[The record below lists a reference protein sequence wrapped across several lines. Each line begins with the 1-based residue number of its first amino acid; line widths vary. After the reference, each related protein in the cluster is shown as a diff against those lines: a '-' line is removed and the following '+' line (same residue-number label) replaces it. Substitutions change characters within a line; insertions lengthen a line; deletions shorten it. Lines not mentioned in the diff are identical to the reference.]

1 VQWKRLAGAA
11 RPRFPP
17 GVGRVYLQEPFIL
30 SGVDDQQPDIHHRKE
45 LFTSRNP
52 LDPASVAYQ
61 LLRFALAS
69 RHPEPRMFR
78 QPDQLK
84 GSYDAVIIG
93 AGGHGLAA
101 AYYLARDHGITD
113 VAVLEK
119 GYIGGGNT
127 GRNTTIIRSNYLTP
141 EGVAF
146 YDESVRLWQDL
157 ATDFDLNIFY
167 STRGHFT
174 LAHTDS
180 AVRTMRWRA
189 EVNKHLGVNSELV
202 GPEAVKA
209 ACPQID
215 LSCGGHAPIL
225 GALFHA
231 PGAIARHDA
240 VAWGYGRG
248 ADRRGVEIHQK
259 TEVLGIDVEGG
270 KVRGVR
276 TSRGYVSTPKV
287 LSATAGSTPR
297 ITAMVGLRT
306 PLYVHPL
313 QAMVTEPMKP
323 WLDPILVSGSLHVYV
338 SQSARG
344 ELVMGAS
351 LDPYE
356 LHSTRSTL
364 DFTEG
369 LATHMLDMF
378 PFLSHARVNRQWA
391 GMADMTPDFAP
402 IMGRTPVEGFYLDA
416 GWGTWGFKAT
426 PVCGKTMSYTVAN
439 DRDHDLIRGFG
450 LSRFERYELTGEKGA
465 ASVGH

>member
-1 VQWKRLAGAA
+1 M
-11 RPRFPP
+11 
-17 GVGRVYLQEPFIL
+17 
-30 SGVDDQQPDIHHRKE
+30 
-45 LFTSRNP
+45 
-52 LDPASVAYQ
+52 AYQ
-61 LLRFALAS
+61 LLRFALS
-69 RHPEPRMFR
+69 PRHPEPRMFR
-78 QPDQLK
+78 QPDKLK
-84 GSYDAVIIG
+84 GTYDVVIIG

-127 GRNTTIIRSNYLTP
+127 GRNTTIVRSNYLTP

-157 ATDFDLNIFY
+157 ATDFDLNLFY

-202 GPEAVKA
+202 GPETVKA

-259 TEVLGIDVEGG
+259 TEVLGIDVAGG
-270 KVRGVR
+270 SVRGVH
-276 TSRGYVSTPKV
+276 TSRGYVSTGKV

-369 LATHMLDMF
+369 LAARMLDMF

-426 PVCGKTMSYTVAN
+426 PVCGKTMSYTVAK
-439 DRDHDLIRGFG
+439 DRDHELIRAFS
-450 LSRFERYELTGEKGA
+450 LARFERYELTGEKGA